1 MVEDCVATGSGS
13 AAQNRWKAS
22 AKMSSFRCELA
33 RFNSGI
39 KAAHGLGSSPFSP
52 PSPAPCSITIT
63 ILDNV
68 TCRRHHHR
76 FQPCLVSEVSH
87 RLQTRRSVSSQPAA
101 CAPPLKSSS
110 LHPSPS
116 PPPPPPQHCRPQQ
129 QYTASPTPASHQ
141 KRSPAPSTRLSR
153 VTYDLRPV
161 QPNPNKANPT
171 QAKATA
177 STDHHRKR
185 PSAESSFVQTER
197 PPVSE

>member
-129 QYTASPTPASHQ
+129 QYTASPTPDQ
-141 KRSPAPSTRLSR
+141 SPKVFSGSLDTSFAC
-153 VTYDLRPV
+153 DLRLTTSPT
-161 QPNPNKANPT
+161 QPKQSEPNPSQSNSVDRPSS
-171 QAKATA
+171 KATV
-177 STDHHRKR
+177 R
-185 PSAESSFVQTER
+185 
-197 PPVSE
+197 